1 MEESIKKLIMIH
13 QRKALIYFA
22 EKIVMAVIENTNFN
36 FTSLIE
42 EILIEAAV

>member
-1 MEESIKKLIMIH
+1 MQERIKNFITPKEE
-13 QRKALIYFA
+13 LIYFT
-22 EKIVMAVIENTNFN
+22 EKIVMAILENANFN